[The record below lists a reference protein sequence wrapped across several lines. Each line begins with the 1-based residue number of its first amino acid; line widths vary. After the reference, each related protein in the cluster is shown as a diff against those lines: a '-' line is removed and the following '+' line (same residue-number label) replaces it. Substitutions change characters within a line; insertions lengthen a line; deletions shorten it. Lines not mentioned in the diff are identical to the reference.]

1 MTEVPLALAL
11 SAGMLAAVNPCGF
24 ALLPVYLSLLVVGD
38 DAPGRAVAVR
48 RAVTATAA
56 MTVGFAGV
64 FAAFGL
70 LIAPVAGTLQEHLP
84 WFTLV
89 LGLTLAAV
97 GGWLAAGRQLP
108 VLRLPGGRRAAVS
121 RSGRSMVLFGAAYAL
136 ASLGCTIGPFLAI
149 VVSSFRAGS
158 VGAGVALFL
167 AYALGMGLLVG
178 VAALAVALARTS
190 VITRL
195 RRAGLALTRAGGV
208 VLLVA
213 GAYVAYYGWY
223 ELRLLRGDI
232 VDDPVV
238 SAAGTVQ
245 RWLADGVD
253 RIGVPVLSVAF
264 VLLLVGASLA
274 GRARRRRVARSS

>member
-97 GGWLAAGRQLP
+97 GGWLAAGCQLP

-195 RRAGLALTRAGGV
+195 RRAGPALTRAGGV

-223 ELRLLRGDI
+223 ELRLLRDDI

>member
-1 MTEVPLALAL
+1 VTEVPLALAL

-167 AYALGMGLLVG
+167 TYALGMGLLVG

>member
-1 MTEVPLALAL
+1 VTEVPLALAL

-195 RRAGLALTRAGGV
+195 RRAGPALTRAGGV

>member
-195 RRAGLALTRAGGV
+195 RRAGPALTRAGGV

>member
-167 AYALGMGLLVG
+167 TYALGMGLLVG

>member
-97 GGWLAAGRQLP
+97 GGWLAAGCQLP

-195 RRAGLALTRAGGV
+195 RRAGPALTRAGGV

>member
-195 RRAGLALTRAGGV
+195 RRAGPALTRAGGV

-223 ELRLLRGDI
+223 ELRLLRDDI